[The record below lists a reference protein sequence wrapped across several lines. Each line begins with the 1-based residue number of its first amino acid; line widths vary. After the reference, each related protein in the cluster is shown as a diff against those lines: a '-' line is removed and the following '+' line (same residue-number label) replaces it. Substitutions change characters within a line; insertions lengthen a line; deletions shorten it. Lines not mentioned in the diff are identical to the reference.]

1 MISDPAR
8 RTSKWRREG
17 SQGFLITTPNLRGPS
32 FRKLEKGKTDM
43 KAFVMMAAVLTS
55 ALLTVPTV
63 TEVADAKVADLR
75 LNA

>member
-1 MISDPAR
+1 MISGRPR

-17 SQGFLITTPNLRGPS
+17 SQGFLITTPTTGPLVPH
-32 FRKLEKGKTDM
+32 LEKGKTDM

-63 TEVADAKVADLR
+63 TQVADAKVADLR

>member
-1 MISDPAR
+1 
-8 RTSKWRREG
+8 
-17 SQGFLITTPNLRGPS
+17 
-32 FRKLEKGKTDM
+32 M

-63 TEVADAKVADLR
+63 SLAADTKASEIR